1 MATISYGTFTIVNEL
16 DGSQFWSTTVE
27 PVSPDYTFSISDL
40 VGDTNAD
47 IKIGD
52 VILYSHYRYTVLNI
66 NQDGTTVRGGN
77 RESLKGVDGISPTV
91 KSIVCSHAAVI
102 CEKDGTYNPDTIK
115 FSGQAIFEN
124 NINDYQGWFVIELS
138 SDSETWVSNY
148 TSASKESFV
157 NYKIPLGLNITK
169 NGILYYQG
177 SDITTNGSI
186 VDTNF
191 TISSEGVISTTQDIG
206 FIIRSIRCSLYSDA
220 NKTDLV
226 DQQRINIAFDG
237 VDGDKGDDGYT
248 VILTNENHTF
258 AGNTTSAV
266 NGSTEC
272 EVIAYKGEQKIITHI
287 GTIDGCPQGMTVS
300 IPINDATNSKFI
312 VNVTTQMITQNGV
325 LNVPVTIDDK
335 TFNMKFT
342 YSLKLNGLDSTGL
355 GWMVNYSTPTTP
367 NDGECIYFGFDEA
380 TKEPSFEKDGWV
392 LWNGHEITI
401 PHGCYINPDETMP
414 YNTTIYSVYRLP
426 DVTTYTGGTFHD
438 VAWIESSNTWKSN
451 TYNGVTATAD
461 SVEWVWHEDTD
472 IILAMYVEPS
482 NEGTIT
488 NAQLFTPPKKFS
500 ELTEPAKGMAKEA
513 EKVAT
518 NYLAVDNTGIMVADM
533 QNGEQTPSGILTGK
547 NVFIDSNSVNIRNG
561 QSLLSS
567 FSDSQI
573 ILGEANKSRLKLSS
587 SAICGVTNT
596 DVKNFEIINGDSGDA
611 VTYNETGSF
620 NNTSEESNKFDGIF
634 IVNHNIDLRDVIS
647 ITVSATWGYSVDG
660 VHETSTIRG
669 TISKEDYKDGEVPST
684 TWFMQTTSTRFFFTE
699 SLSLL
704 YNTNGFR
711 LSTTIRPKGT
721 TQSIIIDNTAT
732 YSFSIITDKYQDA
745 SFTFGS
751 RIDSNIGANSCVIG
765 EQLMASSRNQVA
777 IGRCNKDDLDKQYLF
792 MVGNGIS
799 GIDRNNAFSVD
810 WSGVAEAA
818 NLKLTESM
826 IHSNSEENFIK
837 CTNINEDD
845 VFTVTKTGDVT
856 IANDLNIGGDIN
868 INDLSIDGDISA
880 TGDIDSVTNIN
891 ATGNSTIGG
900 TSTITGKLTA
910 NGGVDVVGD
919 IGVTGDIDVTNGGIS
934 TTGDLDVGGD
944 TTITGNATIT
954 GNTGM
959 TGNLNVNGTITG
971 NSLPLLKTEA
981 FYWNTTI
988 NANSAFTS
996 YGFDVTQSGYTALGV
1011 VTFGVYDQST
1021 GGRNSGWCVVP
1032 KCILWGGDTQTLDLY
1047 VWNQHPS
1054 QSAVVTVIVK
1064 VLYALPSII

>member
-1 MATISYGTFTIVNEL
+1 MVAYDTFTITEVQDISITSTSVTYQKGTSGTIKPTGTWL
-16 DGSQFWSTTVE
+16 DTIPSIGEGEYLWTKTVVIYSDSSETESYSVSRNGKDGGRWYSGTKITDTSTTATV
-27 PVSPDYTFSISDL
+27 FSGSGITSAVVGDMYL
-40 VGDTNAD
+40 NTTTYNTYQCTVGGSASVAKWVYVNNIKGGVGDT
-47 IKIGD
+47 G
-52 VILYSHYRYTVLNI
+52 R
-66 NQDGTTVRGGN
+66 
-77 RESLKGVDGISPTV
+77 GIS
-91 KSIVCSHAAVI
+91 SIQNQYYLSTSSTEQTGGSWSNTMPSYVANYYYWTRSH
-102 CEKDGTYNPDTIK
+102 
-115 FSGQAIFEN
+115 
-124 NINDYQGWFVIELS
+124 
-138 SDSETWVSNY
+138 
-148 TSASKESFV
+148 
-157 NYKIPLGLNITK
+157 
-169 NGILYYQG
+169 
-177 SDITTNGSI
+177 I
-186 VDTNF
+186 VW
-191 TISSEGVISTTQDIG
+191 
-206 FIIRSIRCSLYSDA
+206 
-220 NKTDLV
+220 
-226 DQQRINIAFDG
+226 
-237 VDGDKGDDGYT
+237 DDG
-248 VILTNENHTF
+248 
-258 AGNTTSAV
+258 
-266 NGSTEC
+266 
-272 EVIAYKGEQKIITHI
+272 
-287 GTIDGCPQGMTVS
+287 
-300 IPINDATNSKFI
+300 
-312 VNVTTQMITQNGV
+312 
-325 LNVPVTIDDK
+325 
-335 TFNMKFT
+335 
-342 YSLKLNGLDSTGL
+342 
-355 GWMVNYSTPTTP
+355 STPTDTTP
-367 NDGECIYFGFDEA
+367 
-380 TKEPSFEKDGWV
+380 V
-392 LWNGHEITI
+392 LDNA
-401 PHGCYINPDETMP
+401 
-414 YNTTIYSVYRLP
+414 L
-426 DVTTYTGGTFHD
+426 
-438 VAWIESSNTWKSN
+438 
-451 TYNGVTATAD
+451 
-461 SVEWVWHEDTD
+461 TD
-472 IILAMYVEPS
+472 A
-482 NEGTIT
+482 
-488 NAQLFTPPKKFS
+488 NAN
-500 ELTEPAKGMAKEA
+500 AIDAR
-513 EKVAT
+513 KVAT

-533 QNGEQTPSGILTGK
+533 KDGEQTPSGILTGK

-647 ITVSATWGYSVDG
+647 LTVSATWGYSVDG

-669 TISKEDYKDGEVPST
+669 TINKEDYKDGEVPST
-684 TWFMQTTSTRFFFTE
+684 TWYMQTTSTKLYYTE
-699 SLSLL
+699 FLSLL

-711 LSTTIRPKGT
+711 LSTTIRPQGT

-818 NLKLTESM
+818 NLKLTENM

-868 INDLSIDGDISA
+868 INDLSIDGDIYA

-919 IGVTGDIDVTNGGIS
+919 IGVTGDVDVVNGGIS
-934 TTGDLDVGGD
+934 ATGDLDVGGD
-944 TTITGNATIT
+944 AAITGNTTIT
-954 GNTGM
+954 GNTGI
-959 TGNLNVNGTITG
+959 TGNLNVTGTITG
-971 NSLPLLKTEA
+971 NSLPLLKTQA
-981 FYWNTTI
+981 FYWNSTI

-1011 VTFGVYDQST
+1011 VTFGVFDQST

-1032 KCILWGGDTQTLDLY
+1032 KCILWGGNTQTLDLY